1 LRAQLFHK
9 RFHAENCLKI
19 GLFWSYGAV
28 SVSEQIY
35 PLFGKNIKNANNGLK
50 TPKSGGESVLFA
62 QKRYNISKENEGVK
76 L

>member
-1 LRAQLFHK
+1 ML
-9 RFHAENCLKI
+9 AEISLKI
-19 GLFWSYGAV
+19 SLFWPDGVVA
-28 SVSEQIY
+28 VSEQIY

-50 TPKSGGESVLFA
+50 TPKSGGEPVLFA